1 LLPATNDLLLRPENV
16 RKMHSIMDELGKEV
30 TISEIAGGW
39 GHLDGLF
46 SITPKAQQISE
57 FLAN

>member
-1 LLPATNDLLLRPENV
+1 
-16 RKMHSIMDELGKEV
+16 MDELGKEV

-46 SITPKAQQISE
+46 SITPEAR
-57 FLAN
+57 AN